1 MSGRTIRP
9 KVSAV
14 GDRIAAIRQRLEQA
28 LAPSELEVRDD
39 SHLHVGHAGARDGR
53 GHFTVRVRAACFA
66 GEPRLARHR
75 RVNAALDD
83 LFPTDIHALS
93 IIALAPSEP

>member
-1 MSGRTIRP
+1 MRVRT

-14 GDRIAAIRQRLEQA
+14 NDRIAAIRQRLEQA
-28 LAPSELEVRDD
+28 LAPLELAVRDD

-53 GHFTVRVRAACFA
+53 GHFAVRVRAACFA

-75 RVNAALDD
+75 RVNAALAD
-83 LFPTDIHALS
+83 LFATDLHALS
-93 IIALAPSEP
+93 INALAPGE